1 MPLHLS
7 FKAHLESCLLK
18 VVSCTNAI
26 CNETMTRNNL
36 QAHVTTTCPWRIL
49 QCNHC
54 GVSHPAC
61 ETEVNIFILSQ
72 DHSKRI
78 WIFLGNRPGLVT
90 LVQLLGPG
98 LKQMQNLH
106 TWRFFVNPPANFSMV
121 GYIHLQRT
129 AIAVEFARFGFLSK
143 TIKNSIDHCDGYTRT
158 FKPVLSAHSQTKTK
172 TNKQTNKKNSRFI

>member
-1 MPLHLS
+1 MPLYLS

-72 DHSKRI
+72 DHSKCI
-78 WIFLGNRPGLVT
+78 WIFYSVFRKSTCFSQVSPITRSRIKTNAKFTYLTIFRQCSCQFFDGW
-90 LVQLLGPG
+90 
-98 LKQMQNLH
+98 LH
-106 TWRFFVNPPANFSMV
+106 SFAAYGYSCRICPFWFF
-121 GYIHLQRT
+121 
-129 AIAVEFARFGFLSK
+129 
-143 TIKNSIDHCDGYTRT
+143 IKN
-158 FKPVLSAHSQTKTK
+158 
-172 TNKQTNKKNSRFI
+172 NKKFH